1 MPHRARVMAVIAFVL
16 AGASA
21 LAGEDDHLALVPWKV
36 LAGEERVD
44 APLTLFWIPASSDEL
59 RRSEL
64 LTSAD
69 LTLFSARCVAM
80 RVVRFD
86 DGARLARLKIG
97 EELPVAVLV
106 DRDSRLLGRVESVDG
121 VLPLTK
127 IEELVRDELNARE
140 GLAEAALDEARRRAD
155 SGELDAALAIY
166 NSLWEQ
172 RCVCPRQGKD
182 ARRAMKKLKR

>member
-1 MPHRARVMAVIAFVL
+1 MAVIAFVL

-182 ARRAMKKLKR
+182 ARRAMK